1 MWQVILGTG
10 RGIAMDDTAQFVSSL
25 NVARFVDR
33 LRVEHDPAIRRSLN
47 RLLLREWDNLGINLG
62 QLGNVQR
69 EVIEGRARVAIQI
82 ALVETLTATGQDVR
96 LAERILHNLIEIQN
110 TIEQYRRV
118 IVDAT
123 ERVTLD

>member
-1 MWQVILGTG
+1 
-10 RGIAMDDTAQFVSSL
+10 MDDTAQFVSSL

-69 EVIEGRARVAIQI
+69 EVIEGRARIAVQI
-82 ALVETLTATGQDVR
+82 AVAETMVANGQDAR
-96 LAERILHNLIEIQN
+96 LAESMLSNLIDAQR
-110 TIEQYRRV
+110 TIEQYRQI
-118 IVDAT
+118 IVDAMNRNDHQT
-123 ERVTLD
+123 PPQA